1 MQKLLPN
8 RKGTDL
14 NVINGKGYR
23 QYNPKDKLNRRE
35 EKKARKNEDAQSRLE
50 DPRMIE
56 EIEVISDDK
65 SSSIDSDLEEDL
77 PPLTAQELNDA
88 LFFMPKD
95 QELFMLHL
103 NEACEDS

>member
-1 MQKLLPN
+1 
-8 RKGTDL
+8 
-14 NVINGKGYR
+14 
-23 QYNPKDKLNRRE
+23 
-35 EKKARKNEDAQSRLE
+35 
-50 DPRMIE
+50 MIE

-65 SSSIDSDLEEDL
+65 SSSIDSDEEEDL